1 MESLESRQMASCD
14 VIPNGVCGVEDLVEI
29 LHQGTRYW
37 GPDSDG
43 FDVNSDGIFNYGDV
57 NDVWEE
63 AGVQKGDVNMDGQLD
78 NADYKILFNEF
89 PEVNLRVIMN
99 FYASAEIMSDDWF
112 KWDEAQ
118 SRYQFYDSPLD
129 NLLNAIGV
137 DLLSLR
143 GEDNRNPTAQA
154 FSYADGDV
162 NLDGV
167 FDSGDF
173 IALGQAGAIPD
184 VDTGE
189 IVRIFQLGTYRG

>member
-14 VIPNGVCGVEDLVEI
+14 VIPNGVCGVEDLIAI
-29 LHQGTRYW
+29 LHQGTHYW
-37 GPDSDG
+37 GPDSSG
-43 FDVNSDGIFNYGDV
+43 FDVNSDGVFNYGDV

-89 PEVNLRVIMN
+89 ADLNLKATIN
-99 FYASAEIMSDDWF
+99 FYYGAEIMSDDWL

-118 SRYQFYDSPLD
+118 SRYQNYDVPLD
-129 NLLNAIGV
+129 HLLDVIGV
-137 DLLSLR
+137 DVFSLR
-143 GEDNRNPTAQA
+143 GEDNRNPAAQA

-162 NLDGV
+162 NLDGI